1 MLDIVW
7 HSHVQHGFVHEEEVS
22 HYAPCNFV
30 LLLKMVFKLRTAVF
44 TRCGDAARRT
54 NPQVHVGKKAI

>member
-1 MLDIVW
+1 MSCVPLGATATEPPY
-7 HSHVQHGFVHEEEVS
+7 SS

-30 LLLKMVFKLRTAVF
+30 LLLKMVFKLRTAFF
-44 TRCGDAARRT
+44 TRCGDAAHRT